1 MEFVSTDTDFIMQDL
16 MLLHFESGSYPS
28 KVRTSPEVVISF
40 SVSAIHF
47 LYPDGHIQLL
57 QKQYLH
63 ITGAKRGWVKV
74 TN

>member
-47 LYPDGHIQLL
+47 LYPDDDIQLL
-57 QKQYLH
+57 RKQYLH